1 MEKDWPK
8 RPFDQQLQQAR
19 KKTDRAITPVAEA
32 VRVPTHLAP
41 PESPQAK
48 QLRHLH
54 TQLSLGQSGH
64 RQKTVLRLYVQD
76 RFSHVQLFVTT

>member
-54 TQLSLGQSGH
+54 TQLSLGQSCTG
-64 RQKTVLRLYVQD
+64 KILASMCIG
-76 RFSHVQLFVTT
+76 SHTSTP